1 MSIKAGQQA
10 QSSLTPFGNC
20 KLLLE
25 KERLLIFF
33 FFFDP
38 GPCSLTL
45 SKDSTSSFLFIYTAV
60 FHKIPASLCLKHANH
75 APATPAPIP
84 GKMAYCSP
92 AHAVSFAACTG
103 SLVTLL
109 ASPSHLLQ
117 GLVKFKIKLMDAVS
131 TRQSRMQNW
140 IFH

>member
-10 QSSLTPFGNC
+10 QSSLTSFGNC

-38 GPCSLTL
+38 GPCSLSL
-45 SKDSTSSFLFIYTAV
+45 SKDSTSSFLFMNADV
-60 FHKIPASLCLKHANH
+60 FHKIPASLCLKHANQ
-75 APATPAPIP
+75 PPPAPIP

-92 AHAVSFAACTG
+92 AHTMSFAACNC
-103 SLVTLL
+103 SLVILL

-117 GLVKFKIKLMDAVS
+117 ELVKFKIKVMDAVS

-140 IFH
+140 ILH